1 MKKKGFLLCTVM
13 MALSCLL
20 AACALADG
28 TVRSTWVHSDIHRD
42 LPLASYVG
50 EYDGYVCVD
59 DMGRVGGEDP
69 GYLTV
74 ISKSASIW
82 SEPRTNSKKLGSASH
97 GDRLLGYDYTDRG
110 DVVMHDGFYAVD
122 YKGSIG
128 WVNADYVV
136 RNTLEIVLMES
147 NVPAYIA
154 PDVRSKKVGSLAKLT
169 RYRVIGL
176 YDDFYIVNLRG
187 AAAAYIPMSVRH
199 YDSLY
204 EFMYRQS
211 ASYKGRANVRTALR
225 TGPGEEYAQADMLSA
240 GEQFEC
246 IDRVDGWY
254 MLQYTGAGTD
264 GGAYVYVD
272 SADVTVDSDGWLM

>member
-1 MKKKGFLLCTVM
+1 MKKKDWLVRAALLALAM
-13 MALSCLL
+13 MVWL

-28 TVRSTWVHSDIHRD
+28 TVRSPWVHSSIHGD
-42 LPLASYVG
+42 LPLAGYVG

-59 DMGRVGGEDP
+59 GMGGVAGADP
-69 GYLTV
+69 VYLTV

-97 GDRLLGYDYTDRG
+97 GDRLLGHNDTDRA

-122 YKGSIG
+122 YKGSLG

-154 PDVRSKKVGSLAKLT
+154 PDVRAKKVGSLSKLT
-169 RYRVIGL
+169 RYRVIGI

-187 AAAAYIPMSVRH
+187 AAAAFIPMSVRH

-204 EFMYRQS
+204 EFVHRQS
-211 ASYKGRANVRTALR
+211 PSYKGRANVKTALR
-225 TGPGEEYAQADMLSA
+225 TGPGEEYAQAGTLNA

-254 MLQYTGAGTD
+254 MLVYVGAGTD

-272 SADVTVDSDGWLM
+272 PADVTVNGL

>member
-1 MKKKGFLLCTVM
+1 MKKKGFWLCAAM
-13 MALSCLL
+13 MALAMMVWL
-20 AACALADG
+20 AAGALADG
-28 TVRSTWVHSDIHRD
+28 MIRSPWVYSSIYGD
-42 LPLASYVG
+42 LPLAGYVG

-59 DMGRVGGEDP
+59 GMGGVAGADP
-69 GYLTV
+69 VYLTV

-97 GDRLLGYDYTDRG
+97 GDRLLGYDYTDRA

-122 YKGSIG
+122 YKGSLG

-154 PDVRSKKVGSLAKLT
+154 PDVRSKKVGSLSKLT
-169 RYRVIGL
+169 RYRVIGI

-204 EFMYRQS
+204 EFTRRQS
-211 ASYKGRANVRTALR
+211 PSYKGRANVKTALR
-225 TGPGEEYAQADMLSA
+225 TGPGEDYAQADTLQA
-240 GEQFEC
+240 GAQFDC

-254 MLQYTGAGTD
+254 MLVYTGAGTD

-272 SADVTVDSDGWLM
+272 AADVTVNGL